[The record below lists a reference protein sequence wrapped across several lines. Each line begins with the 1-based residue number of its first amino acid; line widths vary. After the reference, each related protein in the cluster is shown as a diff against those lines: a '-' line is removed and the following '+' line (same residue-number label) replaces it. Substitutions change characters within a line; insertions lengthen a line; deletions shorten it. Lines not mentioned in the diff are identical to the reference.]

1 MTGVQ
6 NFRSSEFQNF
16 RISGVEELLM
26 PKYG

>member
-6 NFRSSEFQNF
+6 ESGVQNF